1 MVLNSVNTVVVHK
14 NIVMK
19 KWSLFLICLSLAFI
33 SCSKGGD
40 SSTPV
45 TPPPPPVV
53 VAEADIAFKLEI
65 DTKEVDY
72 NAIYAALNATQ
83 PVNINVTSTPFPKDG
98 VNIDITVKK
107 DYDNSIVYNESKFGP
122 SAPTNPLIVSS
133 LVPGVLCTGTVTVT
147 SKTQDP
153 VSKTYKTL
161 TKPFKIARK

>member
-45 TPPPPPVV
+45 TPPPPPV
-53 VAEADIAFKLEI
+53 AEADIAFKLEI

-98 VNIDITVKK
+98 VNIEVTVKK

-161 TKPFKIARK
+161 TKTFKIARK

>member
-1 MVLNSVNTVVVHK
+1 
-14 NIVMK
+14 MK
-19 KWSLFLICLSLAFI
+19 KCSLILIGLSFVLI

-40 SSTPV
+40 SPTPV
-45 TPPPPPVV
+45 IPPTQP

-72 NAIYAALNATQ
+72 NAIYASLSAAQ

-98 VNIDITVKK
+98 VNIEVTVKK
-107 DYDNSIVYNESKFGP
+107 DLDNSTVSTDTKVGMV
-122 SAPTNPLIVSS
+122 APTNPLTVNS
-133 LVPGVLCTGTVTVT
+133 LLPGVLCTGTVTVT

-161 TKPFKIARK
+161 TKTFKIARK